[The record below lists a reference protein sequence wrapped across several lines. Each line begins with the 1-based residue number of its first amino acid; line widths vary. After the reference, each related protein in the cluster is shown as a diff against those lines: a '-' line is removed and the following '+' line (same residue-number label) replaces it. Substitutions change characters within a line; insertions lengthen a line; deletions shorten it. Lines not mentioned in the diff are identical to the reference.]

1 MVKQA
6 RDKIHQ
12 LKIAAVLRT
21 EEMGRALTASC
32 REVNGHNIGIH
43 IGRLENVR
51 PEIAGLRRSDVL
63 LLELDPGD
71 QAELETLH
79 DIVHRRFPDKPVVVT
94 TTDLDLNHIRKL
106 MRLGVV
112 DVLPQPIKESDLLAA
127 LCSAAALKT
136 LAADEDIEGTVVS
149 ILGMHGGA
157 GATTVAVNLGHILAT
172 RYQAKTAQACLMDLN
187 PQFGSAAL
195 YMDIESRVGI
205 PDLLDAADRL
215 DGTLFR
221 DVMAHH
227 KCGLDIL
234 STPVDRMGFGNM
246 GADFVSRCLDIAVS
260 EYRHTVIDLPQTW
273 TPFTAVTLKRS
284 ATVLLVTQ
292 LTVAGIRQAR
302 RWIELFRSRDMDK
315 LPLKIVLNRFDS
327 NLKKQIKPKDAEKAL
342 DHKIDYCISSDFW
355 AVNEA
360 LNTGVAISELKK
372 KSKLALEFQKIADD
386 LDGSERTKVAG
397 WKTIFV
403 K

>member
-1 MVKQA
+1 MQA
-6 RDKIHQ
+6 RSKISQ

-21 EEMGRALTASC
+21 EKMGRALTASC
-32 REVNGHNIGIH
+32 REINGHNIDIH

-51 PEIAGLRRSDVL
+51 PDIAGLRGSDVL
-63 LLELDPGD
+63 LLELDLSD
-71 QAELETLH
+71 KTELATLRE
-79 DIVHRRFPDKPVVVT
+79 IVHSRFPDKPIVVT
-94 TTDLDLNHIRKL
+94 TANLDLNHMRKL

-112 DVLPQPIKESDLLAA
+112 DVLPQPIKENDLLTA
-127 LCSAAALKT
+127 LSSAAALKT
-136 LAADEDIEGTVVS
+136 LAADEDIKGTVVS
-149 ILGMHGGA
+149 VLGMHGGA
-157 GATTVAVNLGHILAT
+157 GATTIAVNLGHILAT
-172 RYQAKTAQACLMDLN
+172 RRQAKTAQTCLLDLN

-234 STPVDRMGFGNM
+234 STPVDRAGPSNM
-246 GADFVSRCLDIAVS
+246 DRDFISRCLDIAVS
-260 EYRHTVIDLPQTW
+260 EYRHTLIDLPQTW
-273 TPFTAVTLKRS
+273 TPYTAVALKRS
-284 ATVLLVTQ
+284 DHILLVTQ

-302 RWIELFRSRDMDK
+302 RWIELFRSKDMEN

-342 DHKIDYCISSDFW
+342 DHQIDYCISSDFW

-372 KSKLALEFQKIADD
+372 KSKLTLELRKIADD
-386 LDGSERTKVAG
+386 LDGTEHTQVAG
-397 WKTIFV
+397 WKNIFV